1 MMTGVARHLTASQY
15 TDIMLVIGADHVPAA
30 VGLDGIVVLAVP
42 VLWVVG
48 VIVFVAFKLR
58 AR

>member
-1 MMTGVARHLTASQY
+1 
-15 TDIMLVIGADHVPAA
+15 MLVIGADHVATA
-30 VGLDGIVVLAVP
+30 IGGDAIVLLAVP
-42 VLWVVG
+42 VLWIAG

>member
-1 MMTGVARHLTASQY
+1 MTAIANCLTARQY
-15 TDIMLVIGADHVPAA
+15 TDIMLMIGADHVPAA